1 MSDNINSLPAGKVDD
16 KPDSVSSENNNRVT
30 GRKKN
35 ILLASLFTNFFVLLA
50 LYCGVISVLLPN
62 HVAQIDPANK
72 ANNLAIVMTSAL
84 LFTIFAQPIAGALSD
99 RCRST

>member
-16 KPDSVSSENNNRVT
+16 KPDSVSSENSNRVT

-50 LYCGVISVLLPN
+50 LYLGLSRFFSPTTWRKSILP
-62 HVAQIDPANK
+62 IR
-72 ANNLAIVMTSAL
+72 LITW
-84 LFTIFAQPIAGALSD
+84 
-99 RCRST
+99 RS